1 MATGAAGSTAMAKKA
16 WGLPLFRL
24 ADGWTRFERWLCTL
38 VLLLEV
44 FALTVWVALEGL
56 STGREGP
63 AAGILF
69 RALVGAIVLGA
80 GAWWALAKR
89 APTTRRIACVACVLV
104 GALGAGAWSNAG
116 VDWSSNVL
124 NWFQQASTLTLV
136 GGLRGFGTR
145 LTLLLALLGG
155 SLATAA
161 GKHITIDLVTRY
173 LKPALRLPIATA
185 GWTLTACVCLTAAWG
200 FFDHISI
207 EDFGANRD
215 ASVIEKVASVRKGVA
230 DYAFATRKQLV
241 LDFKS
246 LPHVLRG
253 EAYGEWL
260 RGEDWNHFLDEAG
273 FVERWG
279 REKVEALRIPA
290 GARRAPI
297 VVIPGEGEPR
307 GGLTHVANLVF
318 PIGLLI
324 IGLRFVLLSLLA
336 WSGHFDLDGE
346 AHAGGLERI

>member
-1 MATGAAGSTAMAKKA
+1 MRRRSMAIEKKA

-24 ADGWTRFERWLCTL
+24 DHGWTRFERRLCTL
-38 VLLLEV
+38 VLLVEV

-56 STGREGP
+56 STGREGA
-63 AAGILF
+63 AAGIVF
-69 RALVGAIVLGA
+69 RALVGATVLGA

-89 APTTRRIACVACVLV
+89 SPRTRRIACVACVLL
-104 GALGAGAWSNAG
+104 GALAAQAWANAG
-116 VDWSSNVL
+116 VDWSSNLL

-173 LKPALRLPIATA
+173 LKPAVRLPTATA
-185 GWTLTACVCLTAAWG
+185 GWMLTACVCLTAAWG

-215 ASVIEKVASVRKGVA
+215 ASALEKVGSVQKGVA
-230 DYAFATRKQLV
+230 DYAFVTRKQVV

-253 EAYGEWL
+253 ERYGEWL
-260 RGEDWNHFLDEAG
+260 RGADWNRFLDDAG

-279 REKVEALRIPA
+279 NEKIEPLRIPA
-290 GARRAPI
+290 DARRAPI

-324 IGLRFVLLSLLA
+324 IGLRFVLLTLLA

>member
-1 MATGAAGSTAMAKKA
+1 MATKRKT
-16 WGLPLFRL
+16 WGLPFLRL
-24 ADGWTRFERWLCTL
+24 DDGWTRFERWLCTL

-44 FALTVWVALEGL
+44 CALTLWVALEGL
-56 STGREGP
+56 STGRDGA
-63 AAGILF
+63 AAGIVF
-69 RALVGAIVLGA
+69 RALVGATVLGT
-80 GAWWALAKR
+80 GAWWALATR
-89 APTTRRIACVACVLV
+89 GPTTRRIGCVTCTLV
-104 GALGAGAWSNAG
+104 GALGAGAWSNTG
-116 VDWSSNVL
+116 VDWSSNLL
-124 NWFQQASTLTLV
+124 NWFQQASTLTLL

-145 LTLLLALLGG
+145 LTLLLALIGG

-173 LKPALRLPIATA
+173 LKPAVRLPTATA
-185 GWTLTACVCLTAAWG
+185 GWTLAAFVCLTAAWG

-207 EDFGANRD
+207 ENFGANRD
-215 ASVIEKVASVRKGVA
+215 ANVGEKVASVEKGVA
-230 DYAFATRKQLV
+230 DYVFVTRKQLV
-241 LDFKS
+241 LDFES

-253 EAYGEWL
+253 EAYAEWL
-260 RGEDWNHFLDEAG
+260 RGEDWNRFLDEAG

-279 REKVEALRIPA
+279 RQKIEPLRIPA
-290 GARRAPI
+290 DARRAPI
-297 VVIPGEGEPR
+297 VVLPGEGEPR

-346 AHAGGLERI
+346 HSGSLERL